1 MVLETAQRVL
11 TRRNIKWL
19 LTRLENH
26 FESKQICF
34 YSNLGKVFQLP
45 EFQAKLF
52 FKRNLSLEIL
62 LKHILRKMK
71 KVYNNT
77 VADPDLDSL
86 ALLVFFPSVISS
98 FLPKIRGG
106 GGGAG
111 PLP

>member
-1 MVLETAQRVL
+1 MLLETARRAL

-52 FKRNLSLEIL
+52 LNQIEWVV
-62 LKHILRKMK
+62 LRETAS
-71 KVYNNT
+71 Y
-77 VADPDLDSL
+77 
-86 ALLVFFPSVISS
+86 
-98 FLPKIRGG
+98 
-106 GGGAG
+106 
-111 PLP
+111 